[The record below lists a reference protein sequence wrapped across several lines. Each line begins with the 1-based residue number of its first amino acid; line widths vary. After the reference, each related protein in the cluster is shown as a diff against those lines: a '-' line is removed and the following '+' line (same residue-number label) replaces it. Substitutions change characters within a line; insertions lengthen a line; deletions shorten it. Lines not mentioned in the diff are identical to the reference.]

1 MERLIIYLIFII
13 IAFIPG
19 IVKQTQKGQN
29 PQMPGQNPQMPGGG
43 TRKSETSAMPHKHKK
58 DGVYETYSRKTHD
71 TKPGAMPHKHEK
83 GHYTSMCD
91 ASNLPKGYILL
102 NGEPVRVADLEDK

>member
-1 MERLIIYLIFII
+1 MERIIIYAAFIL

-19 IVKQTQKGQN
+19 IMKRIEKGQN
-29 PQMPGQNPQMPGGG
+29 SQMPGAGANRPEA
-43 TRKSETSAMPHKHKK
+43 SSMPHKHKK

-71 TKPGAMPHKHEK
+71 KNSGAMPHKHETK
-83 GHYTSMCD
+83 HYTSMCD